1 VCVIAK
7 RRASQTQR
15 QEQSIGEPSL
25 DQQSVWS
32 DPNQDRLATY
42 EDRSGPDHELR
53 RAKFGSKLMCQF
65 FVAGAVIVDADL
77 MNIFCLFL
85 YHNKTG

>member
-1 VCVIAK
+1 MC
-7 RRASQTQR
+7 
-15 QEQSIGEPSL
+15 ESIGEPSL

-42 EDRSGPDHELR
+42 EDRSGPDHDLR

-65 FVAGAVIVDADL
+65 FVAGAVIANADL

-85 YHNKTG
+85 YHNKTS